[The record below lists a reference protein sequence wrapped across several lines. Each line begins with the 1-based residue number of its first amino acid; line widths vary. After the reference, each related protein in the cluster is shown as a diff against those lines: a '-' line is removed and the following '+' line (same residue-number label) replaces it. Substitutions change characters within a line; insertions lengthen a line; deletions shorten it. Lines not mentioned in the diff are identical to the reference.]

1 MRRRDFIT
9 LIGGGA
15 ATTWVHS
22 AHAQSSLPVIGFI
35 DAGSTKRN
43 PELMAAF
50 VRGLAENGF
59 VVDRDV
65 TIESRSSGGDER
77 MLPSVVND
85 LVRRNV
91 TVITTPAG
99 AAATMAAKAAT
110 TSIPIAFLVAIDPVA
125 SGLVTSLSHPG
136 GNLTG
141 VTTLNVE
148 VAPKRLE
155 VLHELLPQAKTLALL
170 VNPTNA
176 ANTAA
181 TVQDLQAA
189 AQKAGL
195 ALHVLNASSE
205 DEIDRAFA
213 TLDADHA
220 DGLVIGTDGFLISRS
235 EQLANLALRYRI
247 PSIFQYRAFAI
258 AGGLISYG
266 SSFSDTYYQL
276 GLLTGRLLRGE
287 KPADLPVQQSTKVEL
302 IINLKT
308 AKMLGITVPL
318 PLSGRADEV
327 IE

>member
-59 VVDRDV
+59 VVDRNV
-65 TIESRSSGGDER
+65 IIESRSSGGDER
-77 MLPSVVND
+77 MLPDVVKD

-91 TVITTPAG
+91 AVITTPAG

-110 TSIPIAFLVAIDPVA
+110 STIPIAFLVAIDPVA
-125 SGLVTSLSHPG
+125 SGIVASFSHPG

-155 VLHELLPQAKTLALL
+155 VLRELLPQAKTFALL
-170 VNPTNA
+170 VNPTNV
-176 ANTAA
+176 ANT
-181 TVQDLQAA
+181 TVTVRDLQAA
-189 AQKAGL
+189 AQKTGL
-195 ALHVLNASSE
+195 VLRVLNASSE
-205 DEIDRAFA
+205 DEIDKVFVN
-213 TLDADHA
+213 LDANRV
-220 DGLVIGTDGFLISRS
+220 DGLVIGTDGFLIGRS
-235 EQLANLALRYRI
+235 EQLANLALRHRI
-247 PSIFQYRAFAI
+247 PSIFQYRAFAK

-276 GLLTGRLLRGE
+276 GLYTGRLLKGE